1 MSFRGLVFGGRMPEN
16 GSFISPERETAMD
29 TIRKSAAIALGLS
42 LILAAAPGHAGLL
55 DKAKSFLNEK
65 EAAPASSSAKPAGAN
80 LTNDEITGG
89 LKEALTA
96 GADRVVATL
105 GKTDGFEKSPDV
117 HIPLPGALKTAQTA
131 LKAVGASQ
139 LGDDLELRLNRAAEA
154 AVPQA
159 KDLFVDAISRMSID
173 DARNIL
179 SGPDDAAT
187 QYFKGKMSAP
197 LAQEMTPIVGNELS
211 KAGAVKAY
219 DTMIDRY
226 KDIPLVPDI
235 KTDLTGYVVDKA
247 IDGVFLYLGREEA
260 AIRKDPA
267 RQTTAL
273 LKKVFGG

>member
-1 MSFRGLVFGGRMPEN
+1 MAFH
-16 GSFISPERETAMD
+16 SPERETAMK
-29 TIRKSAAIALGLS
+29 TIRKSAALALLLTLALG
-42 LILAAAPGHAGLL
+42 AVPGHAGLL

-65 EAAPASSSAKPAGAN
+65 ESAPASSAKPANPN
-80 LTNDEITGG
+80 LSNDEIAGG

-159 KDLFVDAISRMSID
+159 KGLFVDAISRMSID
-173 DARNIL
+173 DARQIL

-187 QYFKGKMSAP
+187 HYFKGKMEAP
-197 LAQEMTPIVGNELS
+197 LARQMTPIVGSELS
-211 KAGAVKAY
+211 EAGAVKAY